1 MENIKDPVLNRLTCA
16 ESLLWLNPGLSET
29 KSALSKLDITEKDTQ
44 DAEARLKRFAPYIMR
59 AFPETESAKGLIESP
74 LTEIPEM
81 LNRLKEEY
89 FAPIEGR
96 LYLKRDCDLPISGSI
111 KARGGIYEVLKHAE
125 TLAMQAGLLK
135 ESDDYSKLADESF
148 KKFFSQYSLQVAST
162 GNLGLSI
169 GVMSAA
175 LGFRTTVHMSA
186 DAREWKKAL
195 LRQKGV
201 TVIEYPSD
209 YSAAV
214 EQGRKASEADP
225 MSYFVDDENSKD
237 LFMGYSVAAGRLKAQ
252 LDAQGITVD
261 TEHPLFVY
269 LPCGVGGGPGGVTF
283 GLKNIFGDNVHV
295 FFVEPTQ
302 APCMLLGMASGLDN
316 KICVQDI
323 GLTGKTEAD
332 GLAVGRASGFV
343 GKVMRGLLSGE
354 ATVEDG
360 MLFDYM
366 RSLIQSENLFAE
378 PSACAAFAG
387 PVALYTFDEGEEY
400 IRTHGLE
407 SRMKNAV
414 HIAWATGGSLVPEYE
429 REKYKAT
436 HIIH

>member
-1 MENIKDPVLNRLTCA
+1 MENIKDPVMNKLSCA
-16 ESLLWLNPGLSET
+16 EPVLWLNPGLCET
-29 KSALSKLDITEKDTQ
+29 KTALSKLDISEKDTQ

-59 AFPETESAKGLIESP
+59 AFPETEGAKGLIESP

-81 LNRLKEEY
+81 LNRLKNEY
-89 FAPIEGR
+89 GAPVEGR

-252 LDAQGITVD
+252 LDAQGIAVD
-261 TEHPLFVY
+261 AEHPLFVY

-283 GLKNIFGDNVHV
+283 GLKNIFGDNAHV

-343 GKVMRGLLSGE
+343 GKVMRGILSGE
-354 ATVEDG
+354 ATIEDG
-360 MLFDYM
+360 KLFDYM

-387 PVALYTFDEGEEY
+387 PVALYKFKEGREY
-400 IRTHGLE
+400 IHAHGLE

-429 REKYKAT
+429 REKYKAK
-436 HIIH
+436 HI